1 MTRRLAPFAAFA
13 VLSALAQAHAVHA
26 QSVTAFT
33 GVSLIDGTDRAPITN
48 ATLVVRDGRVIAAG
62 PSARIAIPNGAQ
74 RVVLTGKVIMPGLI
88 NSHGHANSVAELA
101 TYAAYALEFAL
112 FERTVAWDRRV
123 DVASVGP

>member
-33 GVSLIDGTDRAPITN
+33 GVTLIDGTDRAPITN
-48 ATLVVRDGRVIAAG
+48 ATLVVRDGRVVAAG
-62 PSARIAIPNGAQ
+62 PAARIAIPNGAQ

-88 NSHGHANSVAELA
+88 NSHGHANSVVELTTVPVVLVEQTSLFADSLVLAGPLRAE
-101 TYAAYALEFAL
+101 
-112 FERTVAWDRRV
+112 R
-123 DVASVGP
+123 P